1 MKVLKGRTTIARGVI
16 IFSAIVLALAVVLPV
31 LADGPNGN
39 GGKPNKSESSGQ
51 PVGGGQSG
59 EPNRGEAGQVKA
71 LPDQAS
77 SKGNQGQGRSDQAGS
92 RGNQGQ
98 GKAQPDKAGSQDH
111 QGQGRSDQAG
121 SRGNQGQ
128 GKAHPDEAGS
138 QDNQGQG
145 RSDRAGSQGN
155 QGQGKAHPDKAGSQD
170 IQGQG
175 RLDQAGSRG
184 DQGQSKAHPDK
195 AGFQNIQG
203 QGRSDQA
210 GSHGNKGKF
219 KRGPA
224 SSLLSLSQAQ
234 GVAQSERGVDSG
246 RSGLANTQTGRSRLQ
261 ANQAPGPGTAFT
273 PSNEACNLY
282 RSRGKPQ
289 SVTFPFSDI
298 SQGGSVISISN
309 TGGLKNLRITVN
321 GQRFQVHL
329 DNGAAQTMI
338 DLDVS
343 SALLTSDS
351 NTIEFTPLG
360 KPGTCAMVLLR

>member
-1 MKVLKGRTTIARGVI
+1 MKALKGRTAIARGVI

-39 GGKPNKSESSGQ
+39 GGKPNKSENSGQ
-51 PVGGGQSG
+51 PAGGGQSG
-59 EPNRGEAGQVKA
+59 EPNPGEAGQVKA

-77 SKGNQGQGRSDQAGS
+77 SQGNQGQGRSDQTGS

-98 GKAQPDKAGSQDH
+98 GKAQPDKAGSRDI

-128 GKAHPDEAGS
+128 GKAHPDKASSPGNQGQSKAHPDRAGS
-138 QDNQGQG
+138 QDVPGQG
-145 RSDRAGSQGN
+145 RSDQAGSRGN
-155 QGQGKAHPDKAGSQD
+155 QGQGKAHPDRVGSQD
-170 IQGQG
+170 V
-175 RLDQAGSRG
+175 
-184 DQGQSKAHPDK
+184 
-195 AGFQNIQG
+195 QG

-210 GSHGNKGKF
+210 GSKGNKGKS
-219 KRGPA
+219 KRDPA
-224 SSLLSLSQAQ
+224 SSLPSLGQAQ
-234 GVAQSERGVDSG
+234 GMTQSKQGVEPDKPGLAHTDTG
-246 RSGLANTQTGRSRLQ
+246 RSGVQ
-261 ANQAPGPGTAFT
+261 ADQAPGPGAAFT
-273 PSNEACNLY
+273 QTNNTCNLY
-282 RSRGKPQ
+282 RSRGKPG
-289 SVTFPFSDI
+289 SVTFAFSDI
-298 SQGGSVISISN
+298 TQGGSVISISN

-329 DNGAAQTMI
+329 DNGATQTMI

-351 NTIEFTPLG
+351 NSIEFTPLG